1 MDVERRYCHGD
12 APMLPNPEPL
22 PTIDH
27 VGTLLVNAGWL
38 SAFSFVPERGYFFR
52 WSRKGE
58 QRLLLVR
65 HLIND
70 FQLAADAALAKGFT
84 DACFRP
90 RLSKE
95 SGLCKACRAFWVACL
110 EEISLEN
117 DTDPLY
123 TFVKII
129 EAANEDDLDSSSV
142 LELVNSDSDLL
153 LSPHGQGHWRRNDE

>member
-1 MDVERRYCHGD
+1 
-12 APMLPNPEPL
+12 MLPNPEPL

-65 HLIND
+65 HLIED
-70 FQLAADAALAKGFT
+70 FHLAADAALTKRFT

-90 RLSKE
+90 KQTIE
-95 SGLCKACRAFWVACL
+95 SSLCRSCRAFWLACL
-110 EEISLEN
+110 EEISLE
-117 DTDPLY
+117 TEVGFLY
-123 TFVKII
+123 AFVKII
-129 EAANEDDLDSSSV
+129 EAANEDDVDSTSV
-142 LELVNSDSDLL
+142 LELVNPGLASL
-153 LSPHGQGHWRRNDE
+153 LSFHAQRQRRRIDE